1 MNRKIFLAGA
11 SGVIGRRLGPLLVE
25 ADYEVFGTTR
35 SEAKAAELEAAGVKP
50 IVVDVFD
57 GPTLSLVMTTVQ
69 PDIVMHQLTDL
80 SLGLEPT
87 QMAEAIGRNARI
99 RIEGTKNLVAAALVA
114 GTGRIIAQSIAWAYA
129 PGARPYSEND
139 DLDLDAEGTRA
150 ISVRGVATL
159 ERLITTSQPLEGA
172 VLRYGQLYGPGTGNV
187 KPTGSAPLHVDAAAQ
202 AALLAV
208 ERGIT
213 GIFNIAEDNGFVSIE
228 KARRELGWDPGF
240 RIAFGTDRVEVF

>member
-80 SLGLEPT
+80 TLGLEPT

-99 RIEGTKNLVAAALVA
+99 RIEGTKNLVAAVLVA

-129 PGARPYSEND
+129 PGARPYSESD

-172 VLRYGQLYGPGTGNV
+172 VLRYRQLYGPGTGSDQAS
-187 KPTGSAPLHVDAAAQ
+187 GAAPLHVDAAAH

-208 ERGIT
+208 ERGTT
-213 GIFNIAEDNGFVSIE
+213 GIFDIAEDNGFVSIE

-240 RIAFGTDRVEVF
+240 RIATKKQQKMS

>member
-25 ADYEVFGTTR
+25 ADYEVFGMTR

-114 GTGRIIAQSIAWAYA
+114 GTGRMIAQSIAWADA

-139 DLDLDAEGTRA
+139 GLDLDAEGTRA

-159 ERLITTSQPLEGA
+159 ERLITTSQPLEGCNYT
-172 VLRYGQLYGPGTGNV
+172 VPEPGMLNPPDRRRYTSMP
-187 KPTGSAPLHVDAAAQ
+187 
-202 AALLAV
+202 
-208 ERGIT
+208 
-213 GIFNIAEDNGFVSIE
+213 
-228 KARRELGWDPGF
+228 RRRRRCSRSNE
-240 RIAFGTDRVEVF
+240 E

>member
-35 SEAKAAELEAAGVKP
+35 SEGKAAELEAAGVKP

-57 GPTLSLVMTTVQ
+57 GPTLSLVMATVQ

-80 SLGLEPT
+80 SLGLEPR
-87 QMAEAIGRNARI
+87 QMAEAIGHNARI

-114 GTGRIIAQSIAWAYA
+114 ETGRMIAQSIAWAYA

-139 DLDLDAEGTRA
+139 HLDLDAEGTRA
-150 ISVRGVATL
+150 SQCPGRCDARTTDDHVATSRRRRIAL
-159 ERLITTSQPLEGA
+159 
-172 VLRYGQLYGPGTGNV
+172 GQLYGPGTGSDQASD
-187 KPTGSAPLHVDAAAQ
+187 SAPLHVDAAAH

-208 ERGIT
+208 ERGKA
-213 GIFNIAEDNGFVSIE
+213 GVFNIAEDSGFVSIA
-228 KARRELGWDPGF
+228 KALRELGWDPGF
-240 RIAFGTDRVEVF
+240 RI